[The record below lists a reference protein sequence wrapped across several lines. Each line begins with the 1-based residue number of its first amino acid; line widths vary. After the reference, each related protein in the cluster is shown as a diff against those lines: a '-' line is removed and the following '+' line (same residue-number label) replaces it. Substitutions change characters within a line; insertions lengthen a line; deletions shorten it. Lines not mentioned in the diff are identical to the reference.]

1 MSRDGA
7 GVAQALPELN
17 PVVRRTFFTLIHS
30 ANAAE
35 DPAPSP
41 AEGSDEASSAL
52 DNLVDGRRIS
62 ENAPDMGQQ
71 NHDETD

>member
-1 MSRDGA
+1 
-7 GVAQALPELN
+7 VAQALPELT
-17 PVVRRTFFTLIHS
+17 PIVRRTFFTLIHS

-41 AEGSDEASSAL
+41 AEGSDEASSAQ
-52 DNLVDGRRIS
+52 DNLVDSRRIPPI
-62 ENAPDMGQQ
+62 ALDMGQQ

>member
-1 MSRDGA
+1 MNS
-7 GVAQALPELN
+7 
-17 PVVRRTFFTLIHS
+17 VVRRTFFTLIHS

-41 AEGSDEASSAL
+41 AEGGDEASSAQ
-52 DNLVDGRRIS
+52 DNRLDGRRIP
-62 ENAPDMGQQ
+62 ENAPDGGQR